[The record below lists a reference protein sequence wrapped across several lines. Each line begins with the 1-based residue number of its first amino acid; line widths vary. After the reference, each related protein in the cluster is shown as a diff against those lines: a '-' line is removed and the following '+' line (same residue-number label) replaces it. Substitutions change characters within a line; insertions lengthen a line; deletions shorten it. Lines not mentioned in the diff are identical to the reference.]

1 MIEWAEKENIGPKM
15 EKAKE
20 KIVSA
25 KNGPNYK
32 KQEGEGVKRTRVG
45 KNVNIVL
52 RIGRY

>member
-25 KNGPNYK
+25 KNSERVSKGHAF
-32 KQEGEGVKRTRVG
+32 ERT
-45 KNVNIVL
+45 
-52 RIGRY
+52 